1 MADWLKKMTAVRSQP
16 GAKRGR
22 DELNSDIE
30 KVKSYIRLA
39 RERGEARLPP
49 ERDFAEQIG
58 LTRSQLRSVLRR
70 LAEEGSIWR
79 VVGSG
84 TYFGMKPLVGGSASR
99 TNDLAE
105 LTNPREV
112 MEARLVLEPV
122 LARFAATRARRENMD
137 EIELCMERMRNSQ
150 HQSDWAFW
158 DRRLHHAIGR
168 AANSMLLLA
177 LLESVQMNM
186 NRGIWGELNDQL
198 HQKRSTATSM
208 ADHEAVVDNIR
219 NRNPEGAFRAMESHL
234 LRVQDTYFN
243 S

>member
-1 MADWLKKMTAVRSQP
+1 MTTMPPQV

-22 DELNSDIE
+22 DKVNSDIE

-39 RERGEARLPP
+39 RERGETRLPP

-79 VVGSG
+79 EVGSG
-84 TYFGMKPLVGGSASR
+84 TYFGSKPLVGSGASR
-99 TNDLAE
+99 SNDLAE

-122 LARFAATRARRENMD
+122 LAKLAATRARRENMD
-137 EIELCMERMRNSQ
+137 ELELCMERMRNSQ

-168 AANSMLLLA
+168 AADSMLLLA
-177 LLESVQMNM
+177 LLEAVQMNM
-186 NRGIWGELNDQL
+186 NRGIWGELNDRL
-198 HQKRSTATSM
+198 HKNRSTTISM
-208 ADHEAVVDNIR
+208 ADHEAVVENIR
-219 NRNPEGAFRAMESHL
+219 NRNPEGAFRAMEKHL
-234 LRVQDTYFN
+234 LRVQDNYFN